1 MPRARE
7 VRVFDRLTGAVV
19 TVLTA
24 IAMLAGC
31 AARGGPTI
39 DEVLRAHPE
48 VLGTLPL
55 SPEAH
60 RVQIALAEV
69 VDGGGR
75 MTLRRSGY
83 RVGAEYVYPAS
94 TIKLCAAIAAL
105 QVLEELNAGDEVR
118 SGRVPPVT
126 IDSPLRFHP
135 LFAGEQVRDRDATN
149 LQGGGITLRH
159 EIRKLFLVSD
169 NEAFNRLYE
178 FVGHRELNERMRG
191 LGLAST
197 VLNHRLSVARSPEEN
212 RRTPRID
219 ILGSDGAVVRTRP
232 ERMSDLI
239 ITNPDVPGLRVGEAF
254 ARGGNEIVME
264 PMDFTARNGM
274 SLIDLQD
281 LLILLARPE
290 IDLGKGP
297 LRLSDEHRRFLLDSM
312 AEYPGD
318 SSNPRY
324 DRSKYPDDWGKFF
337 LPGMQRVPGGRGV
350 TIHNKVGQAYGFT
363 LDNACIVEAGPGGRT
378 FFLAATIYTNADGV
392 INDNVYEYDTVAFPF
407 MARLGEAVLSEVST
421 PKVSSR
427 GADGSR

>member
-1 MPRARE
+1 ML
-7 VRVFDRLTGAVV
+7 DRLTGAVV
-19 TVLTA
+19 MVLA
-24 IAMLAGC
+24 AMAMLAGC

-39 DEVLRAHPE
+39 DEVLAAHPE
-48 VLGTLPL
+48 VLGTLPS

-60 RVQIALAEV
+60 RVQIVLAEV
-69 VDGGGR
+69 VDDGGR
-75 MTLRRSGY
+75 TTIRRSGY
-83 RVGAEYVYPAS
+83 RAGAEYFYPAS

-105 QVLEELNAGDEVR
+105 QAVEELNAIDEVR
-118 SGRVPPVT
+118 SGRVPPIT

-135 LFAGEQVRDRDATN
+135 LFAGEHVRDRDATN
-149 LQGGGITLRH
+149 LQGGTITLRH
-159 EIRKLFLVSD
+159 EIRKIFLVSD

-178 FVGHRELNERMRG
+178 FVGHRELNERMHK

-197 VLNHRLSVARSPEEN
+197 VLNHRLSVGRSAEEN

-219 ILGSDGAVVRTRP
+219 ILGPDGAVVRSIP
-232 ERMSDLI
+232 ERMSDLM
-239 ITNPDVPGLRVGEAF
+239 ITNPEMPGLRVGDAF

-274 SLIDLQD
+274 SLVDLQD

-290 IDLGKGP
+290 IDIGKGP

-324 DRSKYPDDWGKFF
+324 DRSKFPDDWGKFF
-337 LPGMQRVPGGRGV
+337 LPGMQRVAGGRGV

-378 FFLAATIYTNADGV
+378 FFLSATIYTNADGV
-392 INDNVYEYDTVAFPF
+392 LNDNVYEYDAVAFPF
-407 MARLGEAVLSEVST
+407 MARLGEAVLREVGT
-421 PKVSSR
+421 R
-427 GADGSR
+427 DNGSRAGRSSP